1 MIRRPPRSTLF
12 PYTTLFR
19 SLLQPAVQQSL
30 HERLD
35 RGLAE
40 MEEMARDVEGEAVL
54 LVGPAE
60 AARFLLFLDHPI
72 GPVPQVIRGA
82 EPSQAGPD
90 DQDHGALRTDSG
102 AGGTTAPFAGL
113 GISTRVSQ
121 TAATTARSTATPAM
135 ISAVAVAT
143 NIIARAAPPSATDAP

>member
-1 MIRRPPRSTLF
+1 MKCLAMPSPMLSRI
-12 PYTTLFR
+12 
-19 SLLQPAVQQSL
+19 QSL
-30 HERLD
+30 KER
-35 RGLAE
+35 
-40 MEEMARDVEGEAVL
+40 
-54 LVGPAE
+54 PAG
-60 AARFLLFLDHPI
+60 LLFLLDHPV

-143 NIIARAAPPSATDAP
+143 NIIARAAPPSATDEIGRASCRERV